1 MTIKSVTKRTTRATE
16 ICKFPITSFR
26 GFTFPAD
33 NEFINS
39 HPTPVFLSRTNV
51 FNRYSCLYNK
61 SNCSHNDKDRFVRR
75 KFKFHVNRN
84 PSVAYPNVQDRFDSC
99 MDGWKRAL
107 RESFSSRNTSK
118 EMKEQETMALTVL
131 TSYLSVILLNSTFFY
146 AAFFSLFLL
155 PNVKPARYLL
165 RSFYVNKAIY

>member
-26 GFTFPAD
+26 GFTFPVD

-39 HPTPVFLSRTNV
+39 HPTPVFLTRTNV

-61 SNCSHNDKDRFVRR
+61 SNCSHNDKDRFVRQ

-84 PSVAYPNVQDRFDSC
+84 PSIAYPNVQDRFDSC
-99 MDGWKRAL
+99 MGSWKRAL
-107 RESFSSRNTSK
+107 RESFSSRNTPK
-118 EMKEQETMALTVL
+118 ETKEQGMVLTIL

-146 AAFFSLFLL
+146 TTFFSLFLL
-155 PNVKPARYLL
+155 LNVKCARSPEIILCE
-165 RSFYVNKAIY
+165 